1 MTPAEAI
8 REAAAQFTAA
18 GIADARYD
26 ASLLLSTLLRR
37 DPLALRLD
45 RDTLLSP
52 DDLSAFEKLTAR
64 RLSREPLQ
72 YILGN
77 VAFLGHTF
85 HCDPRALIPRPETEL
100 LAESAIEAAREVPGT
115 PQVLDLCTGTGCI
128 GISIALATA
137 SHVTLADISSEALAL
152 ARENAE
158 ALHANVDSILSDL
171 FSSLPGRT
179 FDIITAN
186 PPYIPRGDIPYL
198 QKEVLR
204 EPSLALDGGEDGL
217 DLYRRLAADL
227 PAHVHAGSRI
237 FLEVG
242 DGEANSVAALLEQ
255 SGFVTDVMKDY
266 QQIDRIVKGTW
277 RTA

>member
-1 MTPAEAI
+1 MTPADVI
-8 REAAAQFTAA
+8 RETAACFTAA

-26 ASLLLSTLLRR
+26 ASLLLAAVLQR

-45 RDTLLSP
+45 RDTLLTP
-52 DDLSAFEKLTAR
+52 DELSAFEQLAAR

-77 VAFLGHTF
+77 VEFLGHTF

-100 LAESAIEAAREVPGT
+100 LAESAILAAKEVCGT
-115 PQVLDLCTGTGCI
+115 PQILDLCTGTGCI

-137 SHVTLADISSEALAL
+137 SRVTLADISPEALAL
-152 ARENAE
+152 AQENAH
-158 ALHANVDSILSDL
+158 ALHADVESVLSDL
-171 FSSLPGRT
+171 FSSLSGRT

-186 PPYIPRGDIPYL
+186 PPYIPRGDIPSL
-198 QKEVLR
+198 QSEVLR
-204 EPSLALDGGEDGL
+204 EPYLALDGGADGL
-217 DLYRRLAADL
+217 DLYRRMAADL
-227 PAHVHAGSRI
+227 PAHVRAGSRI

-242 DGEANSVAALLEQ
+242 DGEAHRVAELLEQ
-255 SGFVTDVMKDY
+255 SGFATEIMKDY

-277 RTA
+277 RIA